1 MTPRDEE
8 AIICKQIEL
17 TLAGVTHT
25 VNVRSI
31 RENRVLRRRVGEM
44 LAATQGEDVIGS
56 LLGVGAD
63 VLMELPALYAPEL
76 EEFCASA
83 SDEELIEAGK
93 EVMTLILPFV
103 KATLG
108 GMTELAQRLAG

>member
-1 MTPRDEE
+1 MPRDEE
-8 AIICKQIEL
+8 AIVCRQIEL
-17 TLAGVTHT
+17 VLNGQTHT

-63 VLMELPALYAPEL
+63 VLMELPVLYAPEL
-76 EEFCASA
+76 EEACAAA

-93 EVMTLILPFV
+93 QVMELILPFIR
-103 KATLG
+103 ATLG

>member
-1 MTPRDEE
+1 MPRDEE
-8 AIICKQIEL
+8 AIVCKQIEL
-17 TLAGVTHT
+17 TLGGEVHT

-63 VLMELPALYAPEL
+63 TLMDLPFLYAPEL
-76 EEFCASA
+76 EQYSDLAT
-83 SDEELIEAGK
+83 DEELLEAGK
-93 EVMTLILPFV
+93 QVMGLILPFV